1 MLSRSFRAATIDRRA
16 MTGGFWPVAVTARR
30 IGSAPVILRAMRGR
44 DRREWEALRAANI
57 EWLRPWEATS
67 PEPVAT
73 RLAFRHLVRQLDRE
87 AAEGRLQPFAIETDG
102 RLVGQMHLFGIAW
115 GSLRSASAGYWVAES
130 VAGQGIMPLA
140 LAAAC
145 DHAFLGLGLHRVEV
159 NIRPENTASLRVVEK
174 LGFRDEGLRRRY
186 LHIAGEWRD
195 HRSFALTSEDLGGT
209 SLVERWNHS

>member
-1 MLSRSFRAATIDRRA
+1 MS
-16 MTGGFWPVAVTARR
+16 GGLWPVTVTARR
-30 IGSAPVILRAMRGR
+30 VGGGPVTLRAMQGR

-67 PEPVAT
+67 PEPT
-73 RLAFRHLVRQLDRE
+73 GSGLAFRQLVRQFDRE
-87 AAEGRLQPFAIETDG
+87 AAQGRLQPFLIESQG

-115 GSLRSASAGYWVAES
+115 GSLRSACAGYWVAES
-130 VAGQGIMPLA
+130 VAGTGIMPFA

-174 LGFRDEGLRRRY
+174 LGFRDEGVRRRY
-186 LHIAGEWRD
+186 LHIDGQWRD
-195 HRSFALTSEDLGGT
+195 HRSFALTSEDLGLI
-209 SLVERWNHS
+209 SLVERWNNSPHQSHQRHTGADPQ